1 MQKRTSIVIAHRMT
15 TIERCTRIA
24 VLEDGVIIEDGS
36 FDALSSKQGGSFA
49 QLKRGITMKEQKR

>member
-1 MQKRTSIVIAHRMT
+1 MT